1 MWTLLFTVMM
11 FLIFGKLLLFAV
23 RAAWGISKIFVSLI
37 MLPIGLVLLVLFGLI
52 RLALPLLLI
61 IGLISLLTAHE

>member
-1 MWTLLFTVMM
+1 MWTLLFTVLM

-23 RAAWGISKIFVSLI
+23 KAAWGISKVFVSLV
-37 MLPIGLVLLVLFGLI
+37 MLPVGLVLLVVCGLI

-61 IGLISLLTAHE
+61 VGLISLFAFAD

>member
-1 MWTLLFTVMM
+1 MWTLLFSVMM

-23 RAAWGISKIFVSLI
+23 RAAWGVSKVIVSLV
-37 MLPIGLVLLVLFGLI
+37 MLPIGLVLLVVFGLI

-61 IGLISLLTAHE
+61 VGLISLLTVHD

>member
-11 FLIFGKLLLFAV
+11 FLIFGKILLFAV
-23 RAAWGISKIFVSLI
+23 RAAWGISKVFVSLI
-37 MLPIGLVLLVLFGLI
+37 MLPIGLVLLVVFGLI

-61 IGLISLLTAHE
+61 VGLISLLTVHE

>member
-1 MWTLLFTVMM
+1 MWTLLFTVLM

-23 RAAWGISKIFVSLI
+23 KAAWGISKVLVSLV
-37 MLPIGLVLLVLFGLI
+37 MLPIGLVLLVAFGLI

-61 IGLISLLTAHE
+61 VGLISLLTVHD

>member
-23 RAAWGISKIFVSLI
+23 RATWGISKIFVSLI

>member
-1 MWTLLFTVMM
+1 MWTLLFTVLM

-23 RAAWGISKIFVSLI
+23 KAAWGISKVLVSLV
-37 MLPIGLVLLVLFGLI
+37 MLPIGLVLLVVFGLI

-61 IGLISLLTAHE
+61 VGLISLLTVHD

>member
-23 RAAWGISKIFVSLI
+23 RAAWGVSKVVVSLI
-37 MLPIGLVLLVLFGLI
+37 MLPIGLVLLVVFGLI
-52 RLALPLLLI
+52 KLALPLLLI
-61 IGLISLLTAHE
+61 IGLISLLTVHD